1 MANFKKAY
9 FEKHKAAIQND
20 LSLSNV
26 MEIPKMEKIT
36 VNMGLGEALQN
47 SKLIES
53 GIDQLKVIT
62 GQSPVVT
69 KAKKS
74 ISNFKLREGVSI
86 GLKVTMRGNRMYE
99 FWERLVCFAL
109 PRVRDFKGLPP
120 KAFDGRGNYTI
131 GLKEQLIFPE
141 INFDKIEK
149 IKGMNITITT
159 TAKNDEQGKCL
170 LTHMGLPLRTVSYT
184 HLTLPTICSV

>member
-9 FEKHKAAIQND
+9 IEKHKAAIQND
-20 LSLSNV
+20 LGLSNV

-53 GIDQLKVIT
+53 GVDQLKIIT

-74 ISNFKLREGVSI
+74 ISNFKLREGVAI
-86 GLKVTMRGNRMYE
+86 GVKVTMRGNRMYE

-159 TAKNDEQGKCL
+159 TAKNDEQGRCL
-170 LTHMGLPLRTVSYT
+170 LTYMGLPLRK
-184 HLTLPTICSV
+184 

>member
-9 FEKHKAAIQND
+9 IEKHKAAIQKD
-20 LSLSNV
+20 LGLSNV

-47 SKLIES
+47 SKLIDS
-53 GIDQLKVIT
+53 GIDQLRVIT
-62 GQSPVVT
+62 GQQPIVT

-74 ISNFKLREGVSI
+74 VSNFKLREGVPI
-86 GLKVTMRGNRMYE
+86 GLKVTLRGNRMYE
-99 FWERLVCFAL
+99 FYERLVSFAL

-131 GLKEQLIFPE
+131 GIKEQLIFPE
-141 INFDKIEK
+141 IEFDKIEK
-149 IKGMNITITT
+149 VKGMNITITT
-159 TAKNDEQGKCL
+159 TAQNDEHGRCL
-170 LTHMGLPLRTVSYT
+170 LTHMGLPIRK
-184 HLTLPTICSV
+184 

>member
-9 FEKHKAAIQND
+9 IEKHKAAIQKE
-20 LSLSNV
+20 LGLANV

-53 GIDQLKVIT
+53 GVDQIKVIT
-62 GQSPVVT
+62 GQAPVVT
-69 KAKKS
+69 RAKKS
-74 ISNFKLREGVSI
+74 ISNFKLREGASI
-86 GLKVTMRGNRMYE
+86 GLKVTLRGNRMYE

-159 TAKNDEQGKCL
+159 TAKNDEHGKCL
-170 LTHMGLPLRTVSYT
+170 LTHMGLPLRK
-184 HLTLPTICSV
+184 

>member
-1 MANFKKAY
+1 MPNFKTSY
-9 FEKHKAAIQND
+9 NEKHKAAIQKD
-20 LSLSNV
+20 LGLKNV
-26 MEIPKMEKIT
+26 MEIPRIEKIT
-36 VNMGLGEALQN
+36 INMGLGEALQN

-53 GIDQLKVIT
+53 GVEQLKIIT
-62 GQSPVVT
+62 GQMPVVT

-74 ISNFKLREGVSI
+74 ISNFKLREGVPI
-86 GLKVTMRGNRMYE
+86 GVKVTMRGKRMYE

-141 INFDKIEK
+141 IDFDKIEK

-159 TAKNDEQGKCL
+159 SAKNDEHGRCL
-170 LTHMGLPLRTVSYT
+170 LTHMGLPLRK
-184 HLTLPTICSV
+184 

>member
-9 FEKHKAAIQND
+9 IEKHKAAIQNELD
-20 LSLSNV
+20 LSNV

-53 GIDQLKVIT
+53 GIEQLKVIT

-141 INFDKIEK
+141 INFDKVDRIRGMDITLCTNGIDKKMSFALFKAMNFPFNKEK
-149 IKGMNITITT
+149 NMKGSN
-159 TAKNDEQGKCL
+159 
-170 LTHMGLPLRTVSYT
+170 
-184 HLTLPTICSV
+184 

>member
-1 MANFKKAY
+1 MSNFKTAY
-9 FEKHKAAIQND
+9 FEKHQAVIQKE
-20 LSLSNV
+20 LRLGNV
-26 MEIPKMEKIT
+26 MQVPRLTKIT
-36 VNMGLGEALQN
+36 INMGLGEALQN

-53 GIDQLKVIT
+53 GVEQLKIIT
-62 GQSPVVT
+62 GQMPVVT

-74 ISNFKLREGVSI
+74 ISNFKLREGVPI
-86 GLKVTMRGNRMYE
+86 GVKVTMRGNRMYE
-99 FWERLVCFAL
+99 FWERLVCFSL

-141 INFDKIEK
+141 IDFDKIEK

-159 TAKNDEQGKCL
+159 SAKNDEQGRCL
-170 LTHMGLPLRTVSYT
+170 LTHMGLPLRK
-184 HLTLPTICSV
+184 

>member
-1 MANFKKAY
+1 MSNFKKAY
-9 FEKHKAAIQND
+9 IEKHKAAIQND
-20 LSLSNV
+20 LGLSNI

-53 GIDQLKVIT
+53 GIEQLKVIT

-86 GLKVTMRGNRMYE
+86 GLKVTMRGTRMS
-99 FWERLVCFAL
+99 
-109 PRVRDFKGLPP
+109 
-120 KAFDGRGNYTI
+120 
-131 GLKEQLIFPE
+131 
-141 INFDKIEK
+141 
-149 IKGMNITITT
+149 
-159 TAKNDEQGKCL
+159 
-170 LTHMGLPLRTVSYT
+170 VSYT